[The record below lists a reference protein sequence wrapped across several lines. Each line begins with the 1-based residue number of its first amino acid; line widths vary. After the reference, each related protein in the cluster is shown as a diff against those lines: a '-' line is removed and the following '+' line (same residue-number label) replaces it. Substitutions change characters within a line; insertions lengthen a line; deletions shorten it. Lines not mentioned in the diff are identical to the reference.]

1 MVTNRSS
8 FPVCPMSLALHPDH
22 MTAAERLEEI
32 SEILAAGAM
41 RLMAR
46 KSTRL
51 SADAGDC
58 SVDFTGHQSVHGS
71 DRNCRRPRK

>member
-1 MVTNRSS
+1 MITNRSS

-22 MTAAERLEEI
+22 MTAAERLDEI
-32 SEILAAGAM
+32 AEILAAGAM

-58 SVDFTGHQSVHGS
+58 SVDFTANRSVYGVENKR
-71 DRNCRRPRK
+71 RNSRK